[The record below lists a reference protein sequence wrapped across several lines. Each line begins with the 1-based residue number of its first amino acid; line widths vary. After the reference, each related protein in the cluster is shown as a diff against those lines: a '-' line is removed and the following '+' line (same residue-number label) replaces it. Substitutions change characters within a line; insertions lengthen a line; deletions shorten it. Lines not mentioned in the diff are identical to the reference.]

1 MTGEIRWSLI
11 QFYDIVHH
19 RISFKRRPALFIAKA
34 DKDDYVVLPV
44 SRITRSHNIDPVYDI
59 RIDPADY
66 PKLKLPSV
74 SYVRTHKQII
84 VHAAEMGDLISN
96 MKKEYPDL
104 YLHILVM
111 REEFSKEITSQALD

>member
-1 MTGEIRWSLI
+1 M
-11 QFYDIVHH
+11 
-19 RISFKRRPALFIAKA
+19 FIAKA
-34 DKDDYVVLPV
+34 DKDDYVALPV